1 MTEPTPTENTTG
13 IQRTAI
19 AGWSILAMIV
29 KPELKIRIGR
39 RWEKL
44 ETRLRE
50 RKEEKGE
57 LGVGP
62 KVQLCP
68 G

>member
-1 MTEPTPTENTTG
+1 
-13 IQRTAI
+13 
-19 AGWSILAMIV
+19 MIV